1 MKITAFETIQ
11 LGEFPNL
18 LWLRIHTDQGV
29 VGLGETF
36 YAADTVATYIHEI
49 LAEKLI
55 GADPRRI
62 DKISRQISHDYTI
75 GTGSTG
81 VEIRAAS
88 AVDIA
93 LWDMLGRMTGQPI
106 YQLLGGLSRDRIRIY
121 NTCAGYHYVRH
132 ATGKIEEKFGLTAKS
147 SGPYEDLDAFMN
159 RADDLAESLLSEG
172 ITAMKI
178 WPFDW
183 AAEANAG
190 IHISAAELDKA
201 IEPFRKIRKR
211 VGRKIDI
218 MVELHS
224 LWNLPTAK
232 KIFAALEE
240 FEPFWFEDPVK
251 MTNLDAIEQLAR
263 FTRVPICASETLAGR
278 IVFKDLMARNAAGVI
293 MPDLG
298 WVGGIGEA
306 KKIATMAE
314 AHHLPVAPHDC
325 VGPVVL
331 ASSIHLALNAPNA
344 LIQETVR
351 AYTSTWYRDIVTV
364 MPTLKDGYAYP
375 MTGPGLGTEL
385 LPDLHKRKDAKVR
398 WSKAT

>member
-1 MKITAFETIQ
+1 MKITGLETVQ

-18 LWLRIHTDQGV
+18 LWLRIHTDQGL

-36 YAADTVATYIHEI
+36 YAASTVASYIHEV
-49 LAEKLI
+49 LADKLL
-55 GADPRRI
+55 GADARRI
-62 DKISRQISHDYTI
+62 DKISKQIAHDYTI

-88 AVDIA
+88 TVDIA
-93 LWDMLGRMTGQPI
+93 LWDILGKLTGQPI
-106 YQLLGGLSRDRIRIY
+106 HQILGGLSRDRVRIY
-121 NTCAGYHYVRH
+121 NTCGGYHYGRKPS
-132 ATGKIEEKFGLTAKS
+132 TRIEDRFGMTQEPP
-147 SGPYEDLDAFMN
+147 GPYDDLNAFMN
-159 RADDLAESLLSEG
+159 RADELAESLLSEG

-190 IHISAAELDKA
+190 IHISAAELNKA
-201 IEPFRKIRKR
+201 IEPFRKIRKQ
-211 VGRKIDI
+211 VGKKIDI

-232 KIFAALEE
+232 KIFSALEE
-240 FEPFWFEDPVK
+240 FDPFWFEDPVK

-278 IVFKDLMARNAAGVI
+278 IVFKELMARNAAGVI

-298 WVGGIGEA
+298 WVGGVGEA

-325 VGPVVL
+325 TGPIVL
-331 ASSIHLALNAPNA
+331 ISSIHLALNAPNA

-351 AYTSTWYRDIVTV
+351 AYTSTWYRDLVTV
-364 MPTLKDGYAYP
+364 MPRLEGGYAYP
-375 MTGPGLGTEL
+375 MTGPGLGTDL
-385 LPDLHKRKDAKVR
+385 LPGIEKRKDATVI
-398 WSKAT
+398 WSKV

>member
-331 ASSIHLALNAPNA
+331 ASSIHLARSAQAEGRQGQVVEGDLSIRNPLPA
-344 LIQETVR
+344 
-351 AYTSTWYRDIVTV
+351 
-364 MPTLKDGYAYP
+364 K
-375 MTGPGLGTEL
+375 PGEGAQL
-385 LPDLHKRKDAKVR
+385 A
-398 WSKAT
+398 